1 MSASGPPGLR
11 NILAKHREV
20 LDISPGPP
28 RSGTDVT
35 QNGKIRQCVSAEIS
49 QEAPGRFLKRR
60 FNRFLERR
68 KNALALA
75 KSYGRLAPFH
85 SPLT

>member
-1 MSASGPPGLR
+1 MLLKMEKYVNASLQR
-11 NILAKHREV
+11 F
-20 LDISPGPP
+20 
-28 RSGTDVT
+28 
-35 QNGKIRQCVSAEIS
+35 S
-49 QEAPGRFLKRR
+49 QEAVRRFLKRR